1 MNFIKN
7 VYIRIFLWN
16 WWTNWRAHQ
25 WDADTPWPALIS
37 TQWSPFSIPVKRI
50 PRCIFGANLAILIQ
64 IHYKLPRRQ
73 AKFPRILRQ
82 NGQNYFKGQ
91 GQWPCIV
98 IPAESI
104 PGCTFVANLVI
115 PAHICE
121 ELPCGQAK
129 FPRILSQNG
138 QCDLE
143 GQGQWLPSCQ
153 LRVSQDACLQIR
165 WFQLPS
171 VMSYYVDKVKFTD
184 GRTDGQRQAM
194 TIHFCLKAKG

>member
-1 MNFIKN
+1 MQKQVIGYLPKSWRCRDRLINYANITPAVFSNTRLIHVFNFFGPHEKKFYIFLLQICRMNFIKN

-16 WWTNWRAHQ
+16 RWTNWRAHP

-64 IHYKLPRRQ
+64 IHYKLPRKQ

-82 NGQNYFKGQ
+82 NGQNYLKGQ
-91 GQWPCIV
+91 GHWPCIV
-98 IPAESI
+98 MPAESI
-104 PGCTFVANLVI
+104 PGCMFVANLLI

-129 FPRILSQNG
+129 FPRILSQN
-138 QCDLE
+138 
-143 GQGQWLPSCQ
+143 S
-153 LRVSQDACLQIR
+153 
-165 WFQLPS
+165 
-171 VMSYYVDKVKFTD
+171 
-184 GRTDGQRQAM
+184 
-194 TIHFCLKAKG
+194 